1 MISTQGIAEFE
12 RRNCQD
18 RDAYVTASA
27 PVTASATGANA
38 AGSPR
43 QLRELFHLA
52 VELERAAL
60 ADDYFVSRK
69 LFPNV
74 GRGAKSKRLLDDVAG
89 RDLIPRAQ
97 VDYYS
102 GLALTAMG
110 IPLTLFTCLFAVG
123 RSAGW
128 VAQWLEA
135 LAEPKR
141 RISRPRQVYVGET
154 RRPYPDVRARE
165 LNGRPNLKRSFTDST
180 QDEQDFGYFF

>member
-1 MISTQGIAEFE
+1 MAWRG
-12 RRNCQD
+12 
-18 RDAYVTASA
+18 VTVHAR
-27 PVTASATGANA
+27 T
-38 AGSPR
+38 
-43 QLRELFHLA
+43 
-52 VELERAAL
+52 
-60 ADDYFVSRK
+60 
-69 LFPNV
+69 
-74 GRGAKSKRLLDDVAG
+74 
-89 RDLIPRAQ
+89 Q

-154 RRPYPDVRARE
+154 RRAYPDVRARE

>member
-1 MISTQGIAEFE
+1 MRAGIAEFE

-18 RDAYVTASA
+18 CDAYVTASA

-38 AGSPR
+38 AGSPK

-74 GRGAKSKRLLDDVAG
+74 
-89 RDLIPRAQ
+89 
-97 VDYYS
+97 DYYS
-102 GLALTAMG
+102 GLAMTAMG

-154 RRPYPDVRARE
+154 RRAYPDVRARE